1 MHRFAAPLAAAVILG
16 GLPIAAG
23 AHETSRGR
31 LMFAEHDTPFVR
43 VLDLDTGKVT
53 HSFRMPKVRPALEG
67 GGRYAFILTGDD
79 KGTVKV
85 LDTGVVLDSHGDH
98 QDVEKRDVRLLKVT
112 VTGERP
118 SHVMSGGGWTS
129 IFYDG
134 LRPTDG
140 QGSAKAVLLNHRYLA
155 RDRSITL
162 TWTSPGPQ
170 HGLAAPLGRDLWA
183 ISSPNPA
190 YARQEPDVSSLP
202 IGLQVIDA
210 GNRWAKIAA
219 FDRSADP
226 AVSCAELHGHGSD
239 GKGHVFG
246 CKEGGADGG
255 PGTGLLVIEATA
267 DGAWHGRR
275 LGYPDDRRASTIKSR
290 EPAAFMVAN
299 YGRGRRYDA
308 LLRIAP
314 GATSLSADDVFT
326 VPDGQAVCQFGVSGD
341 GQVVNLLADGTLR
354 LYAMSPAWKEVAR
367 IEAVAPFDC
376 SFGAASPRPD
386 LELAGG
392 RVFVSD
398 PVKRRI
404 RAFDGKSLKLDRDFA
419 VNGAAEALAAGPSA
433 E

>member
-1 MHRFAAPLAAAVILG
+1 MHRIVAPLALAVVAV
-16 GLPIAAG
+16 LPIG
-23 AHETSRGR
+23 ANAHDTSRGR
-31 LMFAEHDTPFVR
+31 LVFAEHDTPFVR

-53 HSFRMPKVRPALEG
+53 HSFKMPKVRPALAG
-67 GGRYAFILTGDD
+67 GGRYTFVLTGDD

-118 SHVMSGGGWTS
+118 SHVMSGDGWTS

-134 LRPTDG
+134 SRPTDG

-162 TWTSPGPQ
+162 TWTSSGPQ

-219 FDRSADP
+219 FDGSGDA
-226 AVSCAELHGHGSD
+226 AVSCTELHGHGSD
-239 GKGHVFG
+239 GKRHVFG

-267 DGAWHGRR
+267 GGTWNGRR
-275 LGYPDDRRASTIKSR
+275 LGYPDDRRASTIKAR
-290 EPAAFMVAN
+290 ERASFMVAN
-299 YGRGRRYDA
+299 YGKGRRYDA

-314 GATSLSADDVFT
+314 GATSLSAGDVFT
-326 VPDGQAVCQFGVSGD
+326 VPDGQAVCQFDVSDD

-354 LYAMSPAWKEVAR
+354 LYAMGPAWKEVAR
-367 IEAVAPFDC
+367 VDAVGAFDC
-376 SFGAASPRPD
+376 GFGAASPRPA

-404 RAFDGKSLKLDRDFA
+404 RAFDAKSLKIDRDFA

-433 E
+433 Q